1 MTFGEFR
8 RATPRINVKRGFA
21 GNEPQSITHSATP
34 KLNEGIVSGMLISLD
49 TNGQW
54 VKSSTSDTKNTVAFF
69 AFADQTDTDVISS
82 GTLLGLSTDGVFE
95 LQTAFFDSDTYA
107 VGDPVVKSTTA
118 GNVAKG
124 ASFLSAVEVVGRVSK
139 GAKEDVVK
147 INTEA
152 LPDGGGHVYMLNL
165 VTGWKPAQS

>member
-8 RATPRINVKRGFA
+8 RTTPRINVKRGFA

-34 KLNEGIVSGMLISLD
+34 KAAEGIVSGMLIVLD
-49 TNGQW
+49 VNGQW
-54 VKSSTSDTKNTVAFF
+54 VKSSSSDTKNTVPFF
-69 AFADQTDTDVISS
+69 AFADQTDTDVVSS
-82 GTLLGLSTDGVFE
+82 GQLVGLSSDGVFE
-95 LQTAFFDSDTYA
+95 LQTAFFDNTQTYA
-107 VGDPVVKSTTA
+107 VGDPVIKSATA
-118 GNVAKG
+118 GSVTKG

-139 GAKEDVVK
+139 GAKEDVVS

-152 LPDGGGHVYMLNL
+152 LPVNGHVYMLNL